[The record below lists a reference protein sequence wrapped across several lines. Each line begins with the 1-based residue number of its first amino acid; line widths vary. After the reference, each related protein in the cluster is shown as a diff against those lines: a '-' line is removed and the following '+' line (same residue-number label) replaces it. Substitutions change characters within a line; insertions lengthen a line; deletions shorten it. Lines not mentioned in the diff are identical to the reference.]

1 MGVVLYLMAALFR
14 VNLIDFSDGM
24 GGGRFQQ
31 TLSLICDGT
40 YCTGCSSEMYYAV
53 MSLKSAMFAQHSC
66 FLFCFLV
73 TSANPEYTGTCLRS
87 EVQCI
92 NPTDF
97 RVHNR
102 ILFWFFFAVAIVI
115 MLLFCFFLLLLL
127 LFDFF
132 SKDSEHWKF

>member
-53 MSLKSAMFAQHSC
+53 MSLKSAMFAQH
-66 FLFCFLV
+66 L
-73 TSANPEYTGTCLRS
+73 
-87 EVQCI
+87 
-92 NPTDF
+92 
-97 RVHNR
+97 
-102 ILFWFFFAVAIVI
+102 AVFYFV
-115 MLLFCFFLLLLL
+115 
-127 LFDFF
+127 
-132 SKDSEHWKF
+132 S